1 MEKSG
6 DATPIRD
13 LQVGWRG
20 WFGDMRKMQFL
31 RAREPDR
38 TLWQGKGPRLILLGV
53 EALKFPTFKDLTRI
67 AEFYWVGVR
76 FTFSELKWDSRV
88 SGNKM
93 KPMQT
98 IQDLIEEIKLRVVWW
113 ALFVFCVTYFLSHSS
128 KSMWMNMP
136 ISILLVSALRFL
148 LNNVE
153 FHWKVQRPVRP
164 QSYLSHLEKKQLS
177 VNDPRLSTGPP
188 PPRWKRKIGSPIVED
203 AMSDFIDKILKDFV
217 IDLWY
222 SDITPDKEAP
232 EQIRVIIM
240 DALGEV
246 SGRVKEINL
255 VDLLTR
261 DIIDLIGDHMELFRK
276 NQAAIGVDVMKTL
289 SSEERDDRL
298 KHHLMA
304 SKELHPALI
313 SPESEYKVLQRLMGG
328 VLAVVLRPREA
339 QCPVVRSIA
348 RELLTSLVIQP
359 VLNFASPGYINEL
372 IEYILLAIKDEITKV
387 VAGDQSTAGGNKYAT
402 FNQRTDMIL
411 SKVDNQRE
419 KSSDYNPFQEDPL
432 QPRPADWARILEAAT
447 QRRTEVLAP
456 ENLENM
462 WTKGRNYKR
471 KEHKKKIRAT
481 QEHTP
486 HTPVSSGVD
495 SAVPARKL
503 GNEMEADRHEI
514 STGIEDKSIVK
525 LTRETSLDSQLSDGT
540 KKEMQFS
547 LDPSKKSYAEG
558 GNLVD
563 ELEDIGSLAAD
574 GNKIRLKRSN
584 STSALKIQPDTKR
597 ALTEGGGSIIS
608 EFYSPEFGKRREEH
622 VRKSAS
628 DMVVHCVGQQ
638 VPKLRCRVMGAYF
651 EKLGSKSF
659 AVYSIAVTDSENR
672 TWFVKRRYR
681 NFERLHRHLK
691 EIPNY
696 TLQLPPKRIFSSSTE
711 DAFVHQRCIQL
722 DKYLQDL
729 LSIAN
734 VAEQHEVWDFLS
746 GSSKNYAFGKSPS
759 VMRTLAV
766 NVDDA
771 VDDIVR
777 QFKGVSDGLMRKVVG
792 SPTSEASSSISAW
805 NLSTNADETGVRA
818 IRQNTVET
826 TNSFSDNED
835 GDKDKSCDPEEA
847 GSGAQENGW
856 HSDNE
861 LNSKGY
867 PCRVIHTRSL
877 GSEKKDDLAGEGGF
891 PAANFTA
898 TSRNLEDPVGMP
910 PEWTPPNVSVPLLN
924 LVDKVFQL
932 KRRGWLRRQVFWI
945 SKQIL
950 QLMMED
956 AIDDWL
962 LTQIHWLRREDTIA
976 SGIRWLKDVLWP
988 NGTFFLRVGNAQDGN
1003 ENPFQNIS
1011 QLGGSKADKPGSFE
1025 QQLEA
1030 ARRASDIKKMLFD
1043 GTPTAL
1049 VSLIGHKQYRRC
1061 ARDIYYFTQIYVNSV
1076 NPTVKNAFVFV
1087 LDTSLR
1093 VMSKPKN
1100 SQALPSNYINIAIR
1114 ELLDYSSKTEGGRAI
1129 YGSCY
1134 IIYELYHFY
1143 KYALV

>member
-1 MEKSG
+1 MK
-6 DATPIRD
+6 
-13 LQVGWRG
+13 
-20 WFGDMRKMQFL
+20 
-31 RAREPDR
+31 
-38 TLWQGKGPRLILLGV
+38 
-53 EALKFPTFKDLTRI
+53 ALNSI
-67 AEFYWVGVR
+67 E
-76 FTFSELKWDSRV
+76 
-88 SGNKM
+88 
-93 KPMQT
+93 
-98 IQDLIEEIKLRVVWW
+98 DLIEEIKLRVVWW
-113 ALFVFCVTYFLSHSS
+113 ALFVFCVTYFLSYSS
-128 KSMWMNMP
+128 KSMWMNLP
-136 ISILLVSALRFL
+136 LSIVLVSMLRIL

-153 FHWKVQRPVRP
+153 FRWKGQKPVRP
-164 QSYLSHLEKKQLS
+164 LSYLSHLEKKQLS
-177 VNDPRLSTGPP
+177 LNDPRLSTGPP
-188 PPRWKRKIGSPIVED
+188 PPKWKRKIGSPIVED
-203 AMSDFIDKILKDFV
+203 AMKDFIDKLLKDFV

-232 EQIRVIIM
+232 EQIRAIIM

-261 DIIDLIGDHMELFRK
+261 DIIDLIGDHIELFRR

-289 SSEERDDRL
+289 SSEERDERL

-348 RELLTSLVIQP
+348 RELLTNLVIQP

-372 IEYILLAIKDEITKV
+372 IEYILLAVKEEISKV
-387 VAGDQSTAGGNKYAT
+387 VSGDQSAAGGAHDQDSPLRKYAT
-402 FNQRTDMIL
+402 FNQNTDL
-411 SKVDNQRE
+411 TLAEVDNQRE
-419 KSSDYNPFQEDPL
+419 VFSDYNKSPEDPL
-432 QPRPADWARILEAAT
+432 QPRPADWARVLEAAT

-471 KEHKKKIRAT
+471 KEHKKRIRGV
-481 QEHTP
+481 QEP
-486 HTPVSSGVD
+486 IPECSGID
-495 SAVPARKL
+495 SAVPARNL
-503 GNEMEADRHEI
+503 GKEMVADRHEI
-514 STGIEDKSIVK
+514 STGMEDTSIVK
-525 LTRETSLDSQLSDGT
+525 LRRELSLDTQLSAGT
-540 KKEMQFS
+540 KKEMEFL
-547 LDPSKKSYAEG
+547 LDPSKESFADPG
-558 GNLVD
+558 HLVNK
-563 ELEDIGSLAAD
+563 LEDIGNLASD
-574 GNKIRLKRSN
+574 GSKSRLKRSN
-584 STSALKIQPDTKR
+584 STSALKIQPDTKI

-608 EFYSPEFGKRREEH
+608 EFYSPGFGGHRED
-622 VRKSAS
+622 RISKSAS
-628 DMVVHCVGQQ
+628 EMVVHSVGQQ

-659 AVYSIAVTDSENR
+659 AVYSIAVTDSENS

-691 EIPNY
+691 DIPNY
-696 TLQLPPKRIFSSSTE
+696 TLHLPPKRIFSSSTE

-746 GSSKNYAFGKSPS
+746 GLSKNYSFGKSPS

-792 SPTSEASSSISAW
+792 PTAESSSLIPEW
-805 NLSTNADETGVRA
+805 NLSANADETGVLGF
-818 IRQNTVET
+818 RQNTAES
-826 TNSFSDNED
+826 TNSFSDNEE
-835 GDKDKSCDPEEA
+835 GDKDRSCDPVETR
-847 GSGAQENGW
+847 SGTRENGW

-861 LNSKGY
+861 LNSKSY
-867 PCRVIHTRSL
+867 PPRVVHTRSL
-877 GSEKKDDLAGEGGF
+877 VLEKKAYLVGEGGF
-891 PAANFTA
+891 
-898 TSRNLEDPVGMP
+898 LEDLIGMP

-932 KRRGWLRRQVFWI
+932 KKRGWLRRQVFWM

-962 LTQIHWLRREDTIA
+962 MRQIHWLRREDVIA
-976 SGIRWLKDVLWP
+976 SGIHWLKDVLWP
-988 NGTFFLRVGNAQDGN
+988 NGTFFLRIGNVQDDN
-1003 ENPFQNIS
+1003 QNPLHNAS
-1011 QLGGSKADKPGSFE
+1011 HLGGRKAGKPGSFE

-1049 VSLIGHKQYRRC
+1049 VSLIGHRQYRRC
-1061 ARDIYYFTQIYVNSV
+1061 ARDIYYFTQSTICIKQLAYAILELSLVSIFPELRDLIV
-1076 NPTVKNAFVFV
+1076 DIHQKMGVDQTV
-1087 LDTSLR
+1087 
-1093 VMSKPKN
+1093 
-1100 SQALPSNYINIAIR
+1100 
-1114 ELLDYSSKTEGGRAI
+1114 
-1129 YGSCY
+1129 
-1134 IIYELYHFY
+1134 
-1143 KYALV
+1143 

>member
-1 MEKSG
+1 MK
-6 DATPIRD
+6 
-13 LQVGWRG
+13 
-20 WFGDMRKMQFL
+20 
-31 RAREPDR
+31 
-38 TLWQGKGPRLILLGV
+38 
-53 EALKFPTFKDLTRI
+53 ALNSI
-67 AEFYWVGVR
+67 E
-76 FTFSELKWDSRV
+76 
-88 SGNKM
+88 
-93 KPMQT
+93 
-98 IQDLIEEIKLRVVWW
+98 DLIEEIKLRVVWW
-113 ALFVFCVTYFLSHSS
+113 ALFVFCVTYFLSYSS
-128 KSMWMNMP
+128 KSMWMNLP
-136 ISILLVSALRFL
+136 LSIVLVSMLRIL

-153 FHWKVQRPVRP
+153 FRWKGQKPVRP

-177 VNDPRLSTGPP
+177 LNDPRLSTGPP
-188 PPRWKRKIGSPIVED
+188 PPKWKRKIGSPIVED
-203 AMSDFIDKILKDFV
+203 AMKDFIDKLLKDFV

-232 EQIRVIIM
+232 EQIRAIIM

-246 SGRVKEINL
+246 SGRVKAINL

-261 DIIDLIGDHMELFRK
+261 DIIDLIGDHIELFRR

-289 SSEERDDRL
+289 SSEERDERL

-348 RELLTSLVIQP
+348 RELLTNLVIQP

-372 IEYILLAIKDEITKV
+372 IEYILLAVKEEISKV
-387 VAGDQSTAGGNKYAT
+387 VSGDQSAAGGVHDQDSPLRKYAT
-402 FNQRTDMIL
+402 FNQNTDL
-411 SKVDNQRE
+411 TLAEVDNQRE
-419 KSSDYNPFQEDPL
+419 VFSDYNKSPEDPL
-432 QPRPADWARILEAAT
+432 QPRPADWARVLEAAT

-471 KEHKKKIRAT
+471 KEHKKRIRGV
-481 QEHTP
+481 QEP
-486 HTPVSSGVD
+486 IPECSGID
-495 SAVPARKL
+495 SAVPARNL
-503 GNEMEADRHEI
+503 GKEMVADRHEI
-514 STGIEDKSIVK
+514 STGMEDTSIVK
-525 LTRETSLDSQLSDGT
+525 LRSELSLDTQLSAGT
-540 KKEMQFS
+540 KKEMQFL
-547 LDPSKKSYAEG
+547 LDPSKESFADPG
-558 GNLVD
+558 HLVNK
-563 ELEDIGSLAAD
+563 LEDIGNLASD
-574 GNKIRLKRSN
+574 GSKSRLKRSN
-584 STSALKIQPDTKR
+584 STSALKIEPDTKI

-608 EFYSPEFGKRREEH
+608 EFYSPGFGGHRED
-622 VRKSAS
+622 RISKSAS
-628 DMVVHCVGQQ
+628 EMVVHSVGQQ

-659 AVYSIAVTDSENR
+659 AVYSIAVTDSENS

-691 EIPNY
+691 DIPNY
-696 TLQLPPKRIFSSSTE
+696 TLHLPPKRIFSSSTE

-746 GSSKNYAFGKSPS
+746 GSSKNYSFGKSPS

-792 SPTSEASSSISAW
+792 PTAESSSLIPEW
-805 NLSTNADETGVRA
+805 NLSANADETGVLGF
-818 IRQNTVET
+818 RQNTAES
-826 TNSFSDNED
+826 TNSFSDNEE
-835 GDKDKSCDPEEA
+835 GDKDRSCDPVETR
-847 GSGAQENGW
+847 SGTRENGW

-861 LNSKGY
+861 LNSKSY
-867 PCRVIHTRSL
+867 PPRVVHTRSL
-877 GSEKKDDLAGEGGF
+877 VLEKKAYLVGEGGF
-891 PAANFTA
+891 
-898 TSRNLEDPVGMP
+898 LEDPVGML

-932 KRRGWLRRQVFWI
+932 KKRGWLRRQVFWM

-962 LTQIHWLRREDTIA
+962 MRQIHWLRRENVIA
-976 SGIRWLKDVLWP
+976 SGIYWLKDVLWP
-988 NGTFFLRVGNAQDGN
+988 NGTFFLRIGNVQDDN
-1003 ENPFQNIS
+1003 QNPLHNAS
-1011 QLGGSKADKPGSFE
+1011 HLGGRKAAKPGSFE

-1049 VSLIGHKQYRRC
+1049 VSLIGHRQYRRC
-1061 ARDIYYFTQIYVNSV
+1061 ARDIYYFTQSTICIKQLAYAILELSLVSIFPELRDLIV
-1076 NPTVKNAFVFV
+1076 DIHQKMGVDQTV
-1087 LDTSLR
+1087 
-1093 VMSKPKN
+1093 
-1100 SQALPSNYINIAIR
+1100 
-1114 ELLDYSSKTEGGRAI
+1114 
-1129 YGSCY
+1129 
-1134 IIYELYHFY
+1134 
-1143 KYALV
+1143 

>member
-1 MEKSG
+1 
-6 DATPIRD
+6 
-13 LQVGWRG
+13 
-20 WFGDMRKMQFL
+20 
-31 RAREPDR
+31 
-38 TLWQGKGPRLILLGV
+38 
-53 EALKFPTFKDLTRI
+53 
-67 AEFYWVGVR
+67 
-76 FTFSELKWDSRV
+76 
-88 SGNKM
+88 
-93 KPMQT
+93 
-98 IQDLIEEIKLRVVWW
+98 
-113 ALFVFCVTYFLSHSS
+113 
-128 KSMWMNMP
+128 
-136 ISILLVSALRFL
+136 
-148 LNNVE
+148 
-153 FHWKVQRPVRP
+153 
-164 QSYLSHLEKKQLS
+164 
-177 VNDPRLSTGPP
+177 
-188 PPRWKRKIGSPIVED
+188 
-203 AMSDFIDKILKDFV
+203 
-217 IDLWY
+217 
-222 SDITPDKEAP
+222 
-232 EQIRVIIM
+232 M

-298 KHHLMA
+298 KHQLMA

-387 VAGDQSTAGGNKYAT
+387 VAGDQSTAGGVPDHDSPLNKYAT

-419 KSSDYNPFQEDPL
+419 KSPDYNPFQEDPL

-486 HTPVSSGVD
+486 VSSGVD

-503 GNEMEADRHEI
+503 GNEMVADRHEI

-563 ELEDIGSLAAD
+563 ELEGIGSPAAD
-574 GNKIRLKRSN
+574 GNKSRLKRSN
-584 STSALKIQPDTKR
+584 STSALKIQSDTKR
-597 ALTEGGGSIIS
+597 AFTE
-608 EFYSPEFGKRREEH
+608 
-622 VRKSAS
+622 

-696 TLQLPPKRIFSSSTE
+696 TLHLPPKRIFSSSTE

-746 GSSKNYAFGKSPS
+746 GSSKSYAFGKSPS

-835 GDKDKSCDPEEA
+835 GDKDKSCDPKEA

-877 GSEKKDDLAGEGGF
+877 GLEKKDDLAGEGGF

-962 LTQIHWLRREDTIA
+962 LRQIHWLRREDTIA

-988 NGTFFLRVGNAQDGN
+988 NGIFFLR
-1003 ENPFQNIS
+1003 
-1011 QLGGSKADKPGSFE
+1011 
-1025 QQLEA
+1025 QLEA

-1049 VSLIGHKQYRRC
+1049 VSLIGHKQYRHC
-1061 ARDIYYFTQIYVNSV
+1061 ARDIYYFTQSTIC
-1076 NPTVKNAFVFV
+1076 VKQLAYAILELSLVSIFPELRDLV
-1087 LDTSLR
+1087 LDVHQTMG
-1093 VMSKPKN
+1093 VN
-1100 SQALPSNYINIAIR
+1100 
-1114 ELLDYSSKTEGGRAI
+1114 ET
-1129 YGSCY
+1129 
-1134 IIYELYHFY
+1134 
-1143 KYALV
+1143 V

>member
-1 MEKSG
+1 MK
-6 DATPIRD
+6 
-13 LQVGWRG
+13 
-20 WFGDMRKMQFL
+20 
-31 RAREPDR
+31 
-38 TLWQGKGPRLILLGV
+38 
-53 EALKFPTFKDLTRI
+53 ALNSI
-67 AEFYWVGVR
+67 E
-76 FTFSELKWDSRV
+76 
-88 SGNKM
+88 
-93 KPMQT
+93 
-98 IQDLIEEIKLRVVWW
+98 DLIEEIKLRVVWW
-113 ALFVFCVTYFLSHSS
+113 ALFVFCVTYFLSYSS
-128 KSMWMNMP
+128 KSMWMNLP
-136 ISILLVSALRFL
+136 LSIVLVSMLRIL

-153 FHWKVQRPVRP
+153 FRWKGQKPVRP
-164 QSYLSHLEKKQLS
+164 LSYLSHLEKKQLS
-177 VNDPRLSTGPP
+177 LNDPRLSTGPP
-188 PPRWKRKIGSPIVED
+188 LPKWKRKIGSPIVED
-203 AMSDFIDKILKDFV
+203 AMKDFIDKLLKDFV

-232 EQIRVIIM
+232 EQIRAIIM

-261 DIIDLIGDHMELFRK
+261 DIIDLIGDHIELFRR

-289 SSEERDDRL
+289 SSEERDERL

-348 RELLTSLVIQP
+348 RELLTNLVIQP

-372 IEYILLAIKDEITKV
+372 IEYILLAVKEEISKV
-387 VAGDQSTAGGNKYAT
+387 VSGDQSAAGGVHDQDSPLRKYAT
-402 FNQRTDMIL
+402 FNQNTDL
-411 SKVDNQRE
+411 TLAEVDNQRE
-419 KSSDYNPFQEDPL
+419 VFSDYNKSPEDPL
-432 QPRPADWARILEAAT
+432 QPRPADWARVLEAAT

-471 KEHKKKIRAT
+471 KEHKKRIRGV
-481 QEHTP
+481 QEP
-486 HTPVSSGVD
+486 IPECSGID
-495 SAVPARKL
+495 SAVPARNL
-503 GNEMEADRHEI
+503 GKEMVDDRHEI
-514 STGIEDKSIVK
+514 STGMEDTSIVK
-525 LTRETSLDSQLSDGT
+525 LRRELSLDTQLSAGT
-540 KKEMQFS
+540 KKEMEFL
-547 LDPSKKSYAEG
+547 LDPSKESFADPG
-558 GNLVD
+558 HLVNK
-563 ELEDIGSLAAD
+563 LEDIGNLASD
-574 GNKIRLKRSN
+574 GSKSRLKRSN
-584 STSALKIQPDTKR
+584 STSALKIQPDTKI

-608 EFYSPEFGKRREEH
+608 EFYSPGFGGHRED
-622 VRKSAS
+622 RISKSAS
-628 DMVVHCVGQQ
+628 EMVVHSVGQQ

-659 AVYSIAVTDSENR
+659 AVYSIAVTDSENS

-691 EIPNY
+691 DIPNY
-696 TLQLPPKRIFSSSTE
+696 TLHLPPKRIFSSSTE

-746 GSSKNYAFGKSPS
+746 GSSKNYSFGKSPS

-792 SPTSEASSSISAW
+792 PTAESSSLIPEW
-805 NLSTNADETGVRA
+805 NLSANVDETGVLGF
-818 IRQNTVET
+818 RQNTAES
-826 TNSFSDNED
+826 TNSFSDNEE
-835 GDKDKSCDPEEA
+835 GDKDRSCDPVETR
-847 GSGAQENGW
+847 SGTRENGW

-861 LNSKGY
+861 LNSKSY
-867 PCRVIHTRSL
+867 PPRVVHTRSL
-877 GSEKKDDLAGEGGF
+877 VLEKKAYLVGEGGF
-891 PAANFTA
+891 
-898 TSRNLEDPVGMP
+898 LEDPVGMP

-932 KRRGWLRRQVFWI
+932 KKRGWLRRQVFWM

-962 LTQIHWLRREDTIA
+962 MRQIHWLRREDVIA
-976 SGIRWLKDVLWP
+976 SGIYWLKDVLWP
-988 NGTFFLRVGNAQDGN
+988 NGTFFLRIGNVQDDN
-1003 ENPFQNIS
+1003 QNPLHNAS
-1011 QLGGSKADKPGSFE
+1011 HLGGRKAGKPGSFE

-1049 VSLIGHKQYRRC
+1049 VSLIGHRQYRRC
-1061 ARDIYYFTQIYVNSV
+1061 ARDIYYFTQSTICIKQLAYAILELSLVSIFPELRDLIV
-1076 NPTVKNAFVFV
+1076 DIHQKMGVDQTV
-1087 LDTSLR
+1087 
-1093 VMSKPKN
+1093 
-1100 SQALPSNYINIAIR
+1100 
-1114 ELLDYSSKTEGGRAI
+1114 
-1129 YGSCY
+1129 
-1134 IIYELYHFY
+1134 
-1143 KYALV
+1143 

>member
-1 MEKSG
+1 
-6 DATPIRD
+6 
-13 LQVGWRG
+13 
-20 WFGDMRKMQFL
+20 
-31 RAREPDR
+31 
-38 TLWQGKGPRLILLGV
+38 
-53 EALKFPTFKDLTRI
+53 
-67 AEFYWVGVR
+67 
-76 FTFSELKWDSRV
+76 
-88 SGNKM
+88 M

-128 KSMWMNMP
+128 KSMWMNIP
-136 ISILLVSALRFL
+136 ISILLVSALRIL

-188 PPRWKRKIGSPIVED
+188 PPRWKRKIGFPIVED
-203 AMSDFIDKILKDFV
+203 AMRDFIDKILKDFV

-387 VAGDQSTAGGNKYAT
+387 VAGDQSTAGGVPDHDSPLNKYAT

-419 KSSDYNPFQEDPL
+419 KSPDYNPFQEDPL

-486 HTPVSSGVD
+486 VSSGVD
-495 SAVPARKL
+495 SALPARKL
-503 GNEMEADRHEI
+503 GNEMVADRHEI

-563 ELEDIGSLAAD
+563 ELEGIGSPAAD
-574 GNKIRLKRSN
+574 GNKSRLKRSN
-584 STSALKIQPDTKR
+584 STSALKIQSDTKR
-597 ALTEGGGSIIS
+597 AFTEGGGSIIS
-608 EFYSPEFGKRREEH
+608 EFYSPEFGRHREEH
-622 VRKSAS
+622 IGKSAS

-696 TLQLPPKRIFSSSTE
+696 TLHLPPKRIFSSSTE

-792 SPTSEASSSISAW
+792 SPTSEASPSISAW
-805 NLSTNADETGVRA
+805 NLSTNADETGVHA

-826 TNSFSDNED
+826 TNRFSDNED
-835 GDKDKSCDPEEA
+835 GDKDKSCDPKEA

-877 GSEKKDDLAGEGGF
+877 GLEKKDDLAGEGGF

-962 LTQIHWLRREDTIA
+962 LRQIHWLRSEDTIA

-988 NGTFFLRVGNAQDGN
+988 NGIFFLRVGNAQDGN

-1049 VSLIGHKQYRRC
+1049 VSLIGHKQYRHC
-1061 ARDIYYFTQIYVNSV
+1061 ARDIYYFTQSTIC
-1076 NPTVKNAFVFV
+1076 VKQLAYAILELSLVSIFPELRDLV
-1087 LDTSLR
+1087 LDVHQTMG
-1093 VMSKPKN
+1093 VN
-1100 SQALPSNYINIAIR
+1100 
-1114 ELLDYSSKTEGGRAI
+1114 ET
-1129 YGSCY
+1129 
-1134 IIYELYHFY
+1134 
-1143 KYALV
+1143 V

>member
-1 MEKSG
+1 NEFQISLRLLLCYSVK
-6 DATPIRD
+6 
-13 LQVGWRG
+13 
-20 WFGDMRKMQFL
+20 QFL

-76 FTFSELKWDSRV
+76 FTFSELEWDSRV
-88 SGNKM
+88 LGNKM

-128 KSMWMNMP
+128 KSMWMNIP

-232 EQIRVIIM
+232 EQIRMIIM

-359 VLNFASPGYINEL
+359 VLNLASPGYINEL

-387 VAGDQSTAGGNKYAT
+387 VAGDQSTAGVVPDHGSPLNKYAT
-402 FNQRTDMIL
+402 FNQRTDMML

-432 QPRPADWARILEAAT
+432 QPQPADWARILEAAT

-503 GNEMEADRHEI
+503 GNEMVADRHEI

-574 GNKIRLKRSN
+574 GNKSRLKRSN

-608 EFYSPEFGKRREEH
+608 EFYSPEFGRRREEH
-622 VRKSAS
+622 VGKSAS
-628 DMVVHCVGQQ
+628 DMVVHYVGQQ

-759 VMRTLAV
+759 VMRTLAAV

-867 PCRVIHTRSL
+867 PCRVIHTRSF

-898 TSRNLEDPVGMP
+898 ISRNLEDPVGMP

-1061 ARDIYYFTQIYVNSV
+1061 ARDIYYFTQV
-1076 NPTVKNAFVFV
+1076 
-1087 LDTSLR
+1087 SL
-1093 VMSKPKN
+1093 
-1100 SQALPSNYINIAIR
+1100 
-1114 ELLDYSSKTEGGRAI
+1114 SS
-1129 YGSCY
+1129 SC
-1134 IIYELYHFY
+1134 IVCCN
-1143 KYALV
+1143 LVC